1 MHQKRMS
8 MPTSWKV
15 PKKTNKWITAT
26 SPGPHTKDA
35 SLPLVVVVRD
45 LLKVVDTAK
54 EAKKVL
60 MEGKVLID
68 GVKRKDLKFPVG
80 LFDIIAL
87 PDEGKYYRVLQDT
100 KGRLFLNE
108 TDEERAKWKLCR
120 IANKTMIK
128 GGIIQLNLSDGTNIL
143 APEGE
148 FKVKDTIKIS
158 VPEKKVLQR
167 LEYKIGNLAMITGG
181 RHIGDVGKIADIMT
195 IKSSKNNMA
204 RIAGESEYETIEN
217 YVFVIGEDKP
227 EIRLSGE

>member
-15 PKKTNKWITAT
+15 PKKTNKWVTAT
-26 SPGPHTKDA
+26 SPGPHSKDA
-35 SLPLVVVVRD
+35 SLPLVVVIRD
-45 LLKVVDTAK
+45 LLGIVDTAK

-80 LFDIIAL
+80 LFDVVAL
-87 PDEGKYYRVLQDT
+87 PDEGKYYRVLQDG
-100 KGRLFLNE
+100 KGRLYLNE

-120 IANKTMIK
+120 IANKVTLK
-128 GGIIQLNLSDGTNIL
+128 GGAVQLNLSDGSNIL
-143 APEGE
+143 GSDEY
-148 FKVKDTIKIS
+148 KVKDTIKIS
-158 VPEKKVLQR
+158 VPEKKILQR
-167 LEYKIGNLAMITGG
+167 LEYKVGNLAMITGG

-204 RIAGESEYETIEN
+204 KIAGESEYETIEN

-227 EIRLSGE
+227 EIRLGGE